1 MVTGLGFPGFP
12 LGVAGRRRYRK
23 DSPGFRHPERV
34 IITFQLHMVEQEVPV
49 SASPNQIMQEVVTL
63 ECTEARKEGK
73 PVSRYL
79 TKRNKKTVTERIEKK
94 KYNPFLKRHTLHKEI
109 K

>member
-1 MVTGLGFPGFP
+1 MPDDWAPMSGIKPDLQNAAPAKTACRRAAAPQSELLGCTRPPRSFA
-12 LGVAGRRRYRK
+12 LGPYNPFKA
-23 DSPGFRHPERV
+23 
-34 IITFQLHMVEQEVPV
+34 
-49 SASPNQIMQEVVTL
+49 MQETVTL

-73 PVSRYL
+73 PPSRYL